1 MLFRSNLYYNFANT
15 PSGDQNA
22 IAVKAGT
29 KVLEDAGS
37 GPAKAVNATAIKH
50 EDPSEETAFDGYKL
64 AEDSPAINAGKQITD
79 LNGYELE
86 HDFFGHELTAIPEI
100 GAAESDS
107 VSVAVASRV
116 YTVTEDSISGLS
128 RRTTVDTL
136 LENLIYDDAA
146 EVKVL
151 SGEDELTGSDIVK
164 GGDRVIVS
172 YGEKSREY
180 TIAASSDNELK
191 ETVYMVSGKTIDI
204 PSTEKNPTTVS
215 AVKQNVGVNATA
227 TVNVLKEDEVLAN
240 TDSIADGDRKSVV

>member
-1 MLFRSNLYYNFANT
+1 MYWI
-15 PSGDQNA
+15 D
-22 IAVKAGT
+22 V
-29 KVLEDAGS
+29 
-37 GPAKAVNATAIKH
+37 
-50 EDPSEETAFDGYKL
+50 YKR
-64 AEDSPAINAGKQITD
+64 Q
-79 LNGYELE
+79 
-86 HDFFGHELTAIPEI
+86 
-100 GAAESDS
+100 
-107 VSVAVASRV
+107 
-116 YTVTEDSISGLS
+116 
-128 RRTTVDTL
+128 
-136 LENLIYDDAA
+136 IYDDAA

-240 TDSIADGDRKSVV
+240 TDTIADGMTPVSYTHLDVYKRQRYMFTVSI